1 MLTRVFTDWRARAL
15 LAAVAIG
22 VAAVAASGSGSSAPS
37 AGPAQSPPATAPTGA
52 GPGALPSPDEPIP
65 RSPRPLAGSL
75 TATTVSLRAAI
86 DRWRAQGDPSRG
98 RPPPDVTLLG
108 LYQQRIYL
116 LLTGR
121 PKLAGRT
128 LARLSGSV
136 HAEARDTLA
145 ARRALSRL
153 AGPPRRR
160 RFATGP
166 ALPADVL
173 LRLYRKAQRRYGV
186 SWQVLAA
193 VNFVETGFNRLRN
206 NSTAGAQGPMQ
217 FIPSTWRAYGR
228 GGDVRDPHD
237 AILGAAN
244 YLHASGA
251 PGNYRRA
258 LFAYN
263 HSALYVDAV
272 LRYARRIR
280 RDVRSYYAYYSW
292 QIFVRTPSGT
302 RRLTGPGRR
311 W

>member
-1 MLTRVFTDWRARAL
+1 M
-15 LAAVAIG
+15 
-22 VAAVAASGSGSSAPS
+22 
-37 AGPAQSPPATAPTGA
+37 
-52 GPGALPSPDEPIP
+52 
-65 RSPRPLAGSL
+65 
-75 TATTVSLRAAI
+75 
-86 DRWRAQGDPSRG
+86 
-98 RPPPDVTLLG
+98 DVTLLA

-116 LLTGR
+116 LLTER
-121 PKLAGRT
+121 RRLADRT
-128 LARLSGSV
+128 LARLRGSV
-136 HAEARDTLA
+136 RAEARDTLA

-173 LRLYRKAQRRYGV
+173 LRLYRKAQRRYRV

-228 GGDVRDPHD
+228 GGNVRDPHD

-251 PGNYRRA
+251 PRSYRRA

-263 HSALYVDAV
+263 PSSLYVDAV

-280 RDVRSYYAYYSW
+280 RDARAYYAYYSW
-292 QIFVRTPSGT
+292 QIFVRTPSGI
-302 RRLTGPGRR
+302 RRLTGPGRP
-311 W
+311 